1 MAIIYNT
8 VKWWMRV
15 GMTGRESKKLVG
27 DGDILDSAGARP
39 LFVAGGMDWG
49 RIGRAQREGW
59 TGSDARDAALR
70 GGRIFKL
77 QALVPDK
84 AASRRRG

>member
-1 MAIIYNT
+1 MVIIYNT

-15 GMTGRESKKLVG
+15 GVTGSESKKLVG
-27 DGDILDSAGARP
+27 DGDILDSSGARP
-39 LFVAGGMDWG
+39 LFVAGAIDWS

-59 TGSDARDAALR
+59 TASDARDAALR
-70 GGRIFKL
+70 CGRIFKL
-77 QALVPDK
+77 QAVVPDK